1 MVSRKVNYGIIA
13 AVFVGILLVW
23 LIVGQLRSN
32 SGDLAGQAYGTIDS
46 GYIPKMSTNSY
57 YKNYADFTVNPPRY
71 ESIYFSQPMLSGADV
86 DLSWSG
92 QTYSSSGRVS
102 VTVRGIG
109 KALKLASGKTFSSVT
124 YADCASVKT
133 STAQNIILYNNA
145 RTTAQY
151 VASGCIFDGVNT
163 IVKVELRDGKLYYQY
178 LVPLAVCGNSVVESG
193 EECDD
198 SNTANGD
205 GCTSSCQLLCVDP
218 SGINAEVK
226 ETVKGYGGS
235 PLTYLERTDSCSS
248 STQVT
253 EFVCDQTGKHFLA
266 AANVV
271 SCAAGKTCVDGACI
285 AQSLPSNVTNT
296 TTPMNNTNTTELVL
310 TVTGPLPDTARIGT
324 QYCLSGYDSQGF
336 TLGQVSCEI
345 DVQLTAGQ
353 KYSYST
359 TNTNM
364 WKIPETLNLVGP
376 LPAGLKWQKQCYGNT
391 RCDGGEEFMVSTTG
405 TYRLYTYTVR

>member
-253 EFVCDQTGKHFLA
+253 EFVCDPTGKHFLA

-296 TTPMNNTNTTELVL
+296 TIPTNTTNTSTASIGPEISLTLKLANITTTIVPVNNTNSTNSTNQTT
-310 TVTGPLPDTARIGT
+310 T
-324 QYCLSGYDSQGF
+324 QITS
-336 TLGQVSCEI
+336 
-345 DVQLTAGQ
+345 
-353 KYSYST
+353 
-359 TNTNM
+359 
-364 WKIPETLNLVGP
+364 
-376 LPAGLKWQKQCYGNT
+376 
-391 RCDGGEEFMVSTTG
+391 
-405 TYRLYTYTVR
+405 